1 MRCMWR
7 GGSTA
12 RNMGFV
18 LGLFG
23 LLGPPAMAGQSP
35 VPSPRDRNPRPEV
48 TAPAR
53 GTSVPT
59 SPGGSAADDA
69 GLGVESAPV
78 ALPAALEGREAK
90 HPAPAP
96 QPGPPEPSPPPS
108 DLAARLRTAR
118 PIYPIDLAGALKL
131 AGARDLEIAIARER
145 IAVAVAQLQG
155 ARVQWLPSFF
165 VGPSWARHDGQIQD
179 NLGNVFTT
187 SRSSLFIGGTAAA
200 GGPVYAPPPGGGTA
214 PVSSF
219 ATVLRISD
227 AIFGPLAAR
236 QVVNARQ
243 ARLAVTTNDVLLE
256 LTEAYF
262 DLQAAAGRVAI
273 AQEALGHAET
283 LVDLTG
289 SYAQVGTGL
298 EADYQRSLTERQRQ
312 RQALAGAVGRWK
324 VASSGL
330 VRRTR
335 LDPRIVVAPIEPPE
349 SLVRIVSPTSPL
361 DDLIVAGLRSRP
373 ELAEAQA
380 MVEATLTRLKQA
392 RLRPLVPSV
401 ALRISAGGFGG
412 GVNDFFGNFGG
423 RQDTD
428 VNLYWELQNFGLG
441 DRAIARA
448 RAAEQ
453 RTATFERI
461 RAQDRVAAEVA
472 AAYEESAAAEER
484 LRENEVA
491 LKSALDSLR
500 LNLDNIREGAGL
512 PRATRPIEVLQPIQA
527 LAQARGDYLEAALD
541 FNRAQFRLYRALGWP
556 ANLPGPTLPPPPG
569 PAPLLAPGPVF
580 AAPTNL
586 HVRDR

>member
-12 RNMGFV
+12 RNMGIA

-23 LLGPPAMAGQSP
+23 LLGPPAVAGQIP
-35 VPSPRDRNPRPEV
+35 APSSSEREAGGGVD
-48 TAPAR
+48 
-53 GTSVPT
+53 SVPT
-59 SPGGSAADDA
+59 ELPPAIDD
-69 GLGVESAPV
+69 
-78 ALPAALEGREAK
+78 R
-90 HPAPAP
+90 
-96 QPGPPEPSPPPS
+96 EPSPPTPGPRPGPPAS
-108 DLAARLRTAR
+108 SPHSADLAARLRTAR
-118 PIYPIDLAGALKL
+118 PIYPIDLAGALRL

-165 VGPSWARHDGQIQD
+165 VGPNWARHDGQIQD

-187 SRSSLFIGGTAAA
+187 SRSSLFVGGTAAA
-200 GGPVYAPPPGGGTA
+200 GGPVYAPPPGGGA
-214 PVSSF
+214 AQVSSF

-227 AIFGPLAAR
+227 AIFEPLAAR
-236 QVVNARQ
+236 QVVDARQ
-243 ARLAVTTNDVLLE
+243 ARLAATTNDVLLE

-289 SYAQVGTGL
+289 TYAQTGAGL
-298 EADYQRSLTERQRQ
+298 EADYQRSLVEQQRQ

-324 VASSGL
+324 VASSQL
-330 VRRTR
+330 VLRTR

-349 SLVRIVSPTSPL
+349 SVVRLVPPTSPL
-361 DDLIVAGLRSRP
+361 DDLIVVGLQGRP

-380 MVEATLTRLKQA
+380 LVAATLTRLKQA
-392 RLRPLVPSV
+392 RLRPLIPSV

-412 GVNDFFGNFGG
+412 GVNEFFGNFGG

-428 VNLYWELQNFGLG
+428 INLYWELQNLGLG

-453 RTATFERI
+453 RAAVFERI
-461 RAQDRVAAEVA
+461 RTQDRVASEVA
-472 AAYEESAAAEER
+472 AAYEESAAAAER
-484 LRENEVA
+484 LGENASA
-491 LKSALDSLR
+491 LRSALDSLR

-512 PRATRPIEVLQPIQA
+512 RGETRPIEVLQPIRA
-527 LAQARGDYLEAALD
+527 LAEARSDYLESALD
-541 FNRAQFRLYRALGWP
+541 FNRGQFRLYRALGWP
-556 ANLPGPTLPPPPG
+556 AKLPGPSLPPPPG
-569 PAPLLAPGPVF
+569 PGPILNPSPDFHAPANFHLLGG
-580 AAPTNL
+580 
-586 HVRDR
+586 HGHDVR

>member
-1 MRCMWR
+1 
-7 GGSTA
+7 A
-12 RNMGFV
+12 
-18 LGLFG
+18 
-23 LLGPPAMAGQSP
+23 
-35 VPSPRDRNPRPEV
+35 
-48 TAPAR
+48 
-53 GTSVPT
+53 
-59 SPGGSAADDA
+59 
-69 GLGVESAPV
+69 
-78 ALPAALEGREAK
+78 
-90 HPAPAP
+90 
-96 QPGPPEPSPPPS
+96 
-108 DLAARLRTAR
+108 
-118 PIYPIDLAGALKL
+118 
-131 AGARDLEIAIARER
+131 
-145 IAVAVAQLQG
+145 
-155 ARVQWLPSFF
+155 
-165 VGPSWARHDGQIQD
+165 
-179 NLGNVFTT
+179 
-187 SRSSLFIGGTAAA
+187 
-200 GGPVYAPPPGGGTA
+200 
-214 PVSSF
+214 
-219 ATVLRISD
+219 
-227 AIFGPLAAR
+227 
-236 QVVNARQ
+236 
-243 ARLAVTTNDVLLE
+243 
-256 LTEAYF
+256 
-262 DLQAAAGRVAI
+262 
-273 AQEALGHAET
+273 
-283 LVDLTG
+283 
-289 SYAQVGTGL
+289 GL
-298 EADYQRSLTERQRQ
+298 EADHQRSLTERQRQ

-380 MVEATLTRLKQA
+380 LVESTLTRLKQA